1 MNRRTLLGAAPALLA
16 APAHA
21 QAWRPD
27 RPIEI
32 VVGFVAGGA
41 TDLDARLYAR
51 FLEPRIGG
59 PVVVVNRPG
68 AGGEVALAAVA
79 RGRADGTMLGTTNM
93 PGLLTIPIERPA
105 QFRLADFAPIGNLV
119 TDPSAISVTAESP
132 YRSIEDLLEAARRA
146 PESIPFGSPGVGTDD
161 HLLLV
166 LLQKETGTR
175 FNHVAFQGDPQI
187 RTAMLGRQIVAS
199 GLNLGFVLS
208 HNEGLRLLAQAG
220 PARSR
225 FAPDLPTLR
234 ERGINVV
241 MASERGLVMP
251 AGTPPAI
258 LARFREATE
267 DVVRDPEFV
276 RAIEARM
283 LEVRHEPGEAWFARL
298 REDEARYRALW
309 QTTPWAQ
316 R

>member
-1 MNRRTLLGAAPALLA
+1 MNRRTLLGVAPGLLA
-16 APAHA
+16 APALA
-21 QAWRPD
+21 QPWRPE

-32 VVGFVAGGA
+32 MVGFVAGGA

-51 FLEPRIGG
+51 FLEPRIGA

-79 RGRADGTMLGTTNM
+79 RARPDGTTLGTTNM

-105 QFRLADFAPIGNLV
+105 QFRLEDFAPVGNLV
-119 TDPSAISVTAESP
+119 TDPSAISVTADAP
-132 YRSIEDLLEAARRA
+132 YRSLEELLEAARRA
-146 PESIPFGSPGVGTDD
+146 PESIAFGSPGIGTDD

-166 LLQKETGTR
+166 LLQQATGTR

-208 HNEGLRLLAQAG
+208 NNEGVRLIAQAG

-251 AGTPPAI
+251 AATPPAI
-258 LARFREATE
+258 QARLREAT
-267 DVVRDPEFV
+267 DDIVKDPEFI
-276 RAIEARM
+276 RAIEART
-283 LEVRHEPGEAWFARL
+283 LEIRHEPGAAWFARL
-298 REDEARYRALW
+298 REDEARYRDLW
-309 QTTPWAQ
+309 RATPWAQ